1 MLYCQFPVARS
12 TGSVLGETEMDQME
26 DGNKRGVENQPSQF
40 PVPYLL
46 SVNCKFNLIK
56 NKINFGHLGYINC

>member
-1 MLYCQFPVARS
+1 MLYCQFPAVRS
-12 TGSVLGETEMDQME
+12 TGSVLGETEMDGLE
-26 DGNKRGVENQPSQF
+26 DGNQPSQF

-46 SVNCKFNLIK
+46 PANCKFNLIK